1 MTGAL
6 ADPDPLGARVPV
18 HAPPALKQMLLPAA
32 KVVAFTLVSV
42 CHAVAGVVPS
52 LLSRPA
58 LASTKYTPAPGVAA
72 LHREAAPAE
81 PPPPPVPPAVPA
93 PPPVPP
99 RPAAPPPPP
108 RPPRSPPSP
117 PLPATPPPAPTL
129 PDTPPRPPAPAPAPP
144 LPTAIPAAPL
154 EPAA

>member
-108 RPPRSPPSP
+108 RPARSPPCPRSRWQRRRSRRFRPCCRCRSNRHRPRRPGSP
-117 PLPATPPPAPTL
+117 
-129 PDTPPRPPAPAPAPP
+129 R
-144 LPTAIPAAPL
+144 
-154 EPAA
+154 